1 MLDQSLTKIFFQQY
15 SSDGALMEHFKTR
28 IEEKNK
34 EICSLVSDNATL
46 KVTFARL
53 ITEELCLMQDYVGDE
68 VQTVT
73 KLKNALQS

>member
-1 MLDQSLTKIFFQQY
+1 
-15 SSDGALMEHFKTR
+15 MEHFKTR